1 MKKGRNSQTPDCE
14 YNADSKKKHLRG
26 ISVRYWGQTLAI
38 WQLGRAMCEGMP
50 GTCWRQSC
58 SSKVFKD
65 LLAALSHRVG
75 FICSFSYR
83 AQFLNEDGCFTLRT
97 YKWLALT
104 CQAWSLYF
112 TRPIMNAIFLSKICI
127 PPFLK
132 SNDSNFFP
140 SAHFLSVSFNSTWET
155 DRRRDE
161 KWKRAV
167 D

>member
-1 MKKGRNSQTPDCE
+1 MEKGRNSETLDRK
-14 YNADSKKKHLRG
+14 ADSKKALKRSCLWDPEVKIWPSGIGNRHVWRRRAPAESSSAIAKPSRVCSLLR
-26 ISVRYWGQTLAI
+26 
-38 WQLGRAMCEGMP
+38 
-50 GTCWRQSC
+50 
-58 SSKVFKD
+58 
-65 LLAALSHRVG
+65 SHRMV

-140 SAHFLSVSFNSTWET
+140 SAHFLSVSFNSTCES